1 MSEPQTPSPQDAAA
15 APAGPNGS
23 DVVAT
28 IGADPSAAAPPA
40 VPVHPHGGLNLWTV
54 LVAVAGALVIAR
66 LYVKLRAASKVSR
79 KDWDEQEIDRL
90 RKQGYVPF
98 KEYPVDFFLALP
110 DMEACEGVRR
120 ALEPKGYKVDV
131 KPITNDS
138 TLCYSLHA
146 LASMRLIVPEMEEK
160 TRSLSK
166 LAEEFQGRYD
176 GWSASPDA
184 TGVLMRGRP
193 GA

>member
-1 MSEPQTPSPQDAAA
+1 M
-15 APAGPNGS
+15 
-23 DVVAT
+23 AT
-28 IGADPSAAAPPA
+28 IGADPSAAAPPPA
-40 VPVHPHGGLNLWTV
+40 VPVHHGLNLWTV
-54 LVAVAGALVIAR
+54 LVAVAGALVIVR
-66 LYVKLRAASKVSR
+66 LYTKLRAAAKTSR

-120 ALEPKGYKVDV
+120 ELEPQGYAVDV

-138 TLCYSLHA
+138 TLCFSLHA
-146 LASMRLIVPEMEEK
+146 LRSMRLVVPEMEEK
-160 TRSLSK
+160 TRRLSQ
-166 LAEEFQGRYD
+166 LAEQFNGRYD

-184 TGVLMRGRP
+184 TGVIMRGRRKS
-193 GA
+193 